1 MPTTPGD
8 VHLEA
13 YDRSLLDRGDTAG
26 SARPPNDADR
36 RTRFDAMLDVID
48 RPRESPV
55 VLCDFAC
62 GAGDLLAHIRSR
74 GLPHITYIGAD
85 RSAEALAHARARFG
99 DATFVEVDIDAP
111 NADLDAVA
119 CDYLVVNGLFTRR
132 FGLSQDE
139 MWSFVVAAV
148 ERLWPKVRR
157 GLAFNVMAKAVD
169 RGRDDLF
176 RVPMDDAAGLLRRL
190 AGRRVRIRADYAPD
204 EYTAFAHRGDPRALP
219 PRMRAKVDDE
229 APVPVLRP
237 LLPSTDR
244 LVPYL
249 RRIDASRIYTNY
261 GPLVCELERR
271 LAGHFGLPAACVASA
286 SSGTA
291 ALTGAI
297 LATAGRATRARPFA
311 LMPAFTFVATAVAAE
326 HCGYQPYLADVDAET
341 WMLDPERLLRHP
353 NLGEV
358 GVVIPVAPFG
368 RPVPQ
373 RPWREFRDRTGIPVV
388 IDGAASFDVGCGPL
402 RNVLGAVPVALSL
415 HATKGFG
422 TGEGGAV
429 VWADPDG
436 LERVAQALNFGFFGS
451 RNSRTPSTNGKM
463 SEYHA
468 AIGLAALDGWAAS
481 REAFLGVAG
490 GYRRAMEAAGLADR
504 FFAAPDIGLC
514 YALFQCRSAAE
525 AARTQEELRRG
536 GIDWRLWYGGGLHRQ
551 SYFAAVAR
559 DRLDTTDEVAPT
571 LLGLPMAPDLR
582 EDQIAQVAKQLSA
595 AVRGSD
601 FARPKRLGSA
611 KQLVVD
617 GPQEFIDGGAGR
629 KAAEGRLRLA
639 SSLVLDHD
647 RQLERAPE
655 HPSAAQADLAAARDL
670 LQKHE
675 RELAIERTQ
684 RQAVE
689 DQLAEATALALTRLS
704 HIGGERDRLEVALAL
719 ATAAEARALKAQVEM
734 EARALKAQVE
744 LEAQAVKA
752 QAEMSARIVAAERCI
767 AELTGELQ
775 AVRSSFAWHVATPFN
790 NFVSRRPWLRAVMRR
805 ARRAIRALRFR
816 NR

>member
-1 MPTTPGD
+1 MKPLARGGMRHDD
-8 VHLEA
+8 VTRCPSRPA
-13 YDRSLLDRGDTAG
+13 MCSWRRTDRSLLDRGDPAAG

-36 RTRFDAMLDVID
+36 RARFDAMLDVID
-48 RPRESPV
+48 HPLESSV

-62 GAGDLLAHIRSR
+62 GTGDLLAHIRSR

-85 RSAEALAHARARFG
+85 RSAKALAHARARFP

-111 NADLDAVA
+111 NADLGAIA
-119 CDYLVVNGLFTRR
+119 CDYLVVNDLFTRR
-132 FGLSQDE
+132 FGLSQGE
-139 MWSFVVAAV
+139 MWSFLVAAV

-219 PRMRAKVDDE
+219 PRMRAKVDDG
-229 APVPVLRP
+229 APVPVLHP

-261 GPLVCELERR
+261 GPLVCELEQR
-271 LAGHFGLPAACVASA
+271 LAAHFGLPAGSVASA

-326 HCGYQPYLADVDAET
+326 HCGYQPYLVDVDAET
-341 WMLDPERLLRHP
+341 WMLDPERLARHP

-373 RPWREFRDRTGIPVV
+373 RPWREFRDRTGLPVV
-388 IDGAASFDVGCGPL
+388 IDGAASFDVGIGPPQRL
-402 RNVLGAVPVALSL
+402 VGAIPVALSL

-422 TGEGGAV
+422 AGEGGAV
-429 VWADPDG
+429 VWADAEG
-436 LERVAQALNFGFFGS
+436 LARVAQALNFGFSGS
-451 RNSRTPSTNGKM
+451 RDSRTPSTNGKM

-481 REAFLGVAG
+481 REAFVGVAE
-490 GYRRAMEAAGLADR
+490 GYRRAMEASGLGDR

-514 YALFQCRSAAE
+514 YALFLCRSAAE
-525 AARTQEELRRG
+525 AAQVQAELRRFR
-536 GIDWRLWYGGGLHRQ
+536 IDSRLWYGGGLHRQ
-551 SYFAAVAR
+551 TYFAAVPR
-559 DRLDTTDEVAPT
+559 DRLDTTDEVAPA
-571 LLGLPMAPDLR
+571 LLGLPMAPDLTA
-582 EDQIAQVAKQLSA
+582 DQITRVAT
-595 AVRGSD
+595 
-601 FARPKRLGSA
+601 
-611 KQLVVD
+611 
-617 GPQEFIDGGAGR
+617 
-629 KAAEGRLRLA
+629 RLA
-639 SSLVLDHD
+639 ACVH
-647 RQLERAPE
+647 
-655 HPSAAQADLAAARDL
+655 
-670 LQKHE
+670 
-675 RELAIERTQ
+675 
-684 RQAVE
+684 
-689 DQLAEATALALTRLS
+689 
-704 HIGGERDRLEVALAL
+704 G
-719 ATAAEARALKAQVEM
+719 
-734 EARALKAQVE
+734 
-744 LEAQAVKA
+744 
-752 QAEMSARIVAAERCI
+752 
-767 AELTGELQ
+767 
-775 AVRSSFAWHVATPFN
+775 
-790 NFVSRRPWLRAVMRR
+790 
-805 ARRAIRALRFR
+805 R
-816 NR
+816 N

>member
-1 MPTTPGD
+1 MSTTPGD
-8 VHLEA
+8 VLLEA

-36 RTRFDAMLDVID
+36 RARFDAMLDVID

-62 GAGDLLAHIRSR
+62 GTGDLLAHIRNR

-85 RSAEALAHARARFG
+85 RSAKALAHARARFP

-111 NADLDAVA
+111 NADLGAIA
-119 CDYLVVNGLFTRR
+119 CDYLVVNDLFTRR
-132 FGLSQDE
+132 FRLSQGE
-139 MWSFVVAAV
+139 MWSFLVASI
-148 ERLWPKVRR
+148 ELLWPKVRH
-157 GLAFNVMAKAVD
+157 GLAFNVMAKEAD
-169 RGRDDLF
+169 RGRDDLL

-190 AGRRVRIRADYAPD
+190 AGGRVRIRADYAPD
-204 EYTAFAHRGDPRALP
+204 EYTAFAHREKPQRPA

-237 LLPSTDR
+237 LLPTTDR

-249 RRIDASRIYTNY
+249 RRIDATRIYTNY

-271 LAGHFGLPAACVASA
+271 LAGHFGLPAGCVASA

-326 HCGYQPYLADVDAET
+326 HCGYQPYLADVDAKT
-341 WMLDPERLLRHP
+341 WMLDPERLVRHP

-422 TGEGGAV
+422 AGEGGAV
-429 VWADPDG
+429 VWADPEG
-436 LERVAQALNFGFFGS
+436 LARVAQALNFGFSGS
-451 RNSRTPSTNGKM
+451 RDSRTPSTNGKM

-468 AIGLAALDGWAAS
+468 AVGLAALDGWAAS
-481 REAFLGVAG
+481 REAFLGVADA
-490 GYRRAMEAAGLADR
+490 YRRAMEAAGLADR
-504 FFAAPDIGLC
+504 FFAAPDIGFG

-525 AARTQEELRRG
+525 AARAQEELRRFRV
-536 GIDWRLWYGGGLHRQ
+536 DSRLWYGNGLHRQ
-551 SYFAAVAR
+551 SYFAAAPR
-559 DRLDTTDEVAPT
+559 DRLDTTDEVAPAF
-571 LLGLPMAPDLR
+571 LGLPMAPDLTAN
-582 EDQIAQVAKQLSA
+582 QITRVAT
-595 AVRGSD
+595 
-601 FARPKRLGSA
+601 
-611 KQLVVD
+611 
-617 GPQEFIDGGAGR
+617 
-629 KAAEGRLRLA
+629 RLA
-639 SSLVLDHD
+639 ACVH
-647 RQLERAPE
+647 
-655 HPSAAQADLAAARDL
+655 
-670 LQKHE
+670 
-675 RELAIERTQ
+675 
-684 RQAVE
+684 
-689 DQLAEATALALTRLS
+689 
-704 HIGGERDRLEVALAL
+704 G
-719 ATAAEARALKAQVEM
+719 
-734 EARALKAQVE
+734 
-744 LEAQAVKA
+744 
-752 QAEMSARIVAAERCI
+752 
-767 AELTGELQ
+767 
-775 AVRSSFAWHVATPFN
+775 
-790 NFVSRRPWLRAVMRR
+790 
-805 ARRAIRALRFR
+805 R
-816 NR
+816 N